1 MTSIYKTDEG
11 KKQVISYYDNLLG
24 QWYQPSKQ
32 LTIHTTFGDSFVIES
47 GEDNRETVLF
57 LHGSGSNSG
66 MWTAD
71 VKELSE
77 NYHVYAIDI
86 IGECGKSAENR
97 PSFKNNSYS
106 DWLFEIID
114 KLGLN
119 KVSLVGCSLGGWIAL
134 DFAIK
139 YPEKTAKL
147 ILMATAGV
155 VQVKVKTIFWIII
168 TSFLGSW
175 GFKKL
180 NKIVYNNLEIDEKAL
195 EFASLIKKHYKPRT
209 DVLPVFQDES
219 LKKIDIP
226 TLFIG
231 GENDCFYDS
240 QKAASRLKENLKNVH
255 CSVLEETG
263 HVLIN
268 QTDKISQFL
277 NSEYDV

>member
-11 KKQVISYYDNLLG
+11 KKQVISFYDNLLKE
-24 QWYQPSKQ
+24 WYQPSKQ
-32 LTIHTTFGDSFVIES
+32 LTIQTAFGNTFIIES
-47 GEDNRETVLF
+47 GEVNAETVLL

-71 VKELSE
+71 VKKLSK

-97 PSFKNNSYS
+97 PSFKSDSYS
-106 DWLFEIID
+106 DWLSEIID

-119 KVSLVGCSLGGWIAL
+119 KVSLVGCSLGGWIAV

-139 YPEKTAKL
+139 YPEKTIKL
-147 ILMATAGV
+147 VLMATAGI

-175 GFKKL
+175 GFNEL
-180 NKIVYNNLEIDEKAL
+180 NKLVYNNLEIDEKAL
-195 EFASLIKKHYKPRT
+195 EFASLIKKHYVPRT
-209 DVLPVFQDES
+209 DMLPVFQDES
-219 LKKIDIP
+219 LQKINGP

-240 QKAASRLKENLKNVH
+240 QKTASRLNNNLKNVH
-255 CSVLEETG
+255 CVVLENTG
-263 HVLIN
+263 HVLTN

-277 NSEYDV
+277 NS